1 MTKSYNYLLVGEIMK
16 LMHIIPFIALVIFAG
31 CPQSES
37 QSTKNQPDKKIIFLR
52 MANVTCFTESSV
64 RAKPT

>member
-37 QSTKNQPDKKIIFLR
+37 QSTKNQPDKNQQSKCPPS
-52 MANVTCFTESSV
+52 TSV
-64 RAKPT
+64 VSAAQFKTAF